1 MPNIK
6 AKCKACGAEVI
17 LKVKIHEYTKEATPY
32 WLCPNGHD
40 GKHTYPIEAI
50 GSKTR
55 VRCAAPRA

>member
-1 MPNIK
+1 MPDIK

-50 GSKTR
+50 GSN
-55 VRCAAPRA
+55 